1 MKTLTLADLNPRAHE
16 MLHALATRYAT
27 RHATITSDTP
37 IPKHDI
43 GRVASNIYTA
53 ALVAIDNGQYQ
64 MEELSPFAG
73 IIARGSGMPTSL
85 AQKLSG
91 EPSPLV
97 ESLRIIANTE
107 GYYLRRSGWRDYGY
121 EETER
126 SHERIDSPAFDGT
139 GLYSRTPSPAAM
151 VAAIDAANETGSI
164 WATTTKPA
172 TLTRRSRIR
181 CNRGHRTPPR
191 QTYRELVSDGPI
203 YSNGQHI
210 ATRLRIDRVYRYQLR
225 RDQTHTGWRKV
236 TTRVWAD
243 TISNRNLPKVR
254 IGVPVITDETRD
266 RILFGKPHWHQ
277 IGSRGFA
284 QWLATVAP
292 LPASTGHDPFV
303 RYQFTPRP
311 TPRPLPRTENETT
324 PTNSPTRW
332 NQTHTRP
339 ERSLM
344 GPAELAA
351 YVAAHGEL
359 PSRN

>member
-1 MKTLTLADLNPRAHE
+1 MKTLTLADLTTRAHE
-16 MLHALATRYAT
+16 LLFTLATRYAT
-27 RHATITSDTP
+27 RHATITSETP
-37 IPKHDI
+37 IAQHDI

-53 ALVAIDNGQYQ
+53 ALVAIANDQYQ
-64 MEELSPFAG
+64 ADPS
-73 IIARGSGMPTSL
+73 
-85 AQKLSG
+85 
-91 EPSPLV
+91 SPLAEV
-97 ESLRIIANTE
+97 LRLIANTE

-126 SHERIDSPAFDGT
+126 SHDRIDSPAFDGT
-139 GLYSRTPSPAAM
+139 GLFSRTPSPAAM
-151 VAAIDAANETGSI
+151 VAAIDAVNETGSI
-164 WATTTKPA
+164 HATTTDPA
-172 TLTRRSRIR
+172 TRGRRSRIR

-225 RDQTHTGWRKV
+225 RDQMHTGWKKV
-236 TTRVWAD
+236 TSRVWAD
-243 TISNRNLPKVR
+243 TIPSRQMPKVR

-277 IGSRGFA
+277 IGRRGFA
-284 QWLATVAP
+284 QWMATAAP
-292 LPASTGHDPFV
+292 LPASTGHDPFT

-311 TPRPLPRTENETT
+311 APRPLPRTENETT
-324 PTNSPTRW
+324 PVGRPTAHHSPIDAAYR
-332 NQTHTRP
+332 RGRIAP
-339 ERSLM
+339 LI

-359 PSRN
+359 PNQN